1 MAPPKRQR
9 IESADVRLG
18 VFVSR
23 AALLRLRLTE
33 VPPRKL
39 PEVGVRRVMLCG
51 RKVRKVLALL
61 ICCPLSVTVRR
72 TDATVSS
79 ASSGSPIRVS
89 SAGEIHSRLPEASR
103 VALSTI
109 RRPSPS
115 AALPPPAPSLM
126 AAE

>member
-1 MAPPKRQR
+1 
-9 IESADVRLG
+9 
-18 VFVSR
+18 
-23 AALLRLRLTE
+23 
-33 VPPRKL
+33 
-39 PEVGVRRVMLCG
+39 MLCG

-61 ICCPLSVTVRR
+61 ICCPLSETARR
-72 TDATVSS
+72 TDAAASG
-79 ASSGSPIRVS
+79 ASSGSPIRLS